1 MIDIYFWI
9 DTFPFNQ
16 LSDYT
21 SLIVS
26 CMGLLVNVLAVF
38 IVVWFYYKERDDKRE
53 DYKKTFGELLR
64 LGIKDI
70 KKQVKEIEDYYEKL
84 ERDNLDRESQPLR
97 YMMNNLES
105 ISRLDLTILHT
116 VFRKNPRTSLVDCNE
131 VLVKTTYFKNVF
143 DTFFNEHFRKREEV
157 NRIQKDYQEI
167 FFRNLMELYDHTI
180 WIISGGHGVE
190 FSREFYDLNRNFYS
204 MISEFNKNFEVK
216 KFQNI
221 RTLNND
227 LLIPLRERINE
238 NSNELHEIPN
248 KNHLMKLN
256 IFLLN
261 MEKIVSEVEIIVK
274 MELQEIFM
282 MKEKW
287 KDSIAT
293 IEGVMNKFV

>member
-1 MIDIYFWI
+1 MIDIYFWT
-9 DTFPFNQ
+9 DSFSFTR

-21 SLIVS
+21 SLVIS
-26 CMGLLVNVLAVF
+26 CIGLLVNVMAIL
-38 IVVWFYYKERDDKRE
+38 IVVLFYYKERHDKRE

-84 ERDNLDRESQPLR
+84 ERDNLDRESQPHR

-116 VFRKNPRTSLVDCNE
+116 VFRKNPRTSLIDCNE

-143 DTFFNEHFRKREEV
+143 DSFFNEHFRKREEV

-167 FFRNLMELYDHTI
+167 FFRNLMELYDHII
-180 WIISGGHGVE
+180 WIMSGGHKIE
-190 FSREFYDLNRNFYS
+190 FSREFYDLNRDFYS
-204 MISEFNKNFEVK
+204 MISEFNKKIKVK

-238 NSNELHEIPN
+238 PSNEIQEIPN

-256 IFLLN
+256 LFLLN
-261 MEKIVSEVEIIVK
+261 MEKVVSEIEILVK
-274 MELQEIFM
+274 LELNEIDS
-282 MKEKW
+282 MKGKW
-287 KDSIAT
+287 ENYVLTLNI
-293 IEGVMNKFV
+293 ILQKF